1 MSYEEERMFKKSVS
15 LEAVRKD
22 KIYHEATM
30 RFNALVSMIEDKLDE
45 DDKILIYELIYNKIV
60 AEVAAANIMYKQGL
74 GRKTGRRISVHKT
87 KVVTPQNAE

>member
-1 MSYEEERMFKKSVS
+1 MSYEEERMLKKSVS

-30 RFNALVSMIEDKLDE
+30 RFNALVSMIEDKLNE

-74 GRKTGRRISVHKT
+74 KRKTGRRTSVHKI
-87 KVVTPQNAE
+87 KAVTPKNAE